1 LQPSDPS
8 FATQKMVYADIG
20 EEMLQHSFE
29 GYNVCIF
36 AYGQTGAGEIQFR
49 NFLKSH

>member
-1 LQPSDPS
+1 MLMYFRTRQTSDS
-8 FATQKMVYADIG
+8 EFATQEMVYADIG

-36 AYGQTGAGEIQFR
+36 AYGQTGEDEI
-49 NFLKSH
+49 K